1 VICLAP
7 EQTLA
12 EPFPEI
18 RCYRDLLEAIRAR
31 KNELSLSHETVE
43 DICGLTRGHWDKV
56 FGPKTEKKM
65 GWFMFGLIFPALGI
79 KLRVELDPEQAR
91 RMASRWER
99 RNHKQVRIPPPYPLS
114 AEMLE
119 RAKEII
125 FCERAHKANA
135 SRTPE
140 KRSRIARIAGL
151 ASGKARRRR
160 ARANG
165 NGHGHAKL

>member
-1 VICLAP
+1 
-7 EQTLA
+7 LA

-43 DICGLTRGHWDKV
+43 DICGLTRSHWVKV
-56 FGPKTEKKM
+56 FGPKPEKKM
-65 GWFMFGLIFPALGI
+65 GWFMFGLILPALGI

-91 RMASRWER
+91 RMASRWEG
-99 RNHKQVRIPPPYPLS
+99 RNTKQIRVPPPHPIS
-114 AEMLE
+114 AEMLKH
-119 RAKEII
+119 AKQII

-135 SRTPE
+135 ARTPKE
-140 KRSRIARIAGL
+140 RSRIAQIAGL

-165 NGHGHAKL
+165 NGHANGHARP